1 MYVCDLLFL
10 SLQLMITA
18 ASLPMVLVGNKCDLA
33 EQRQVQTDEG
43 KKLAARLGCPFIE
56 TSAKLRLR
64 VDDLFISILKL
75 MLKGTDPD
83 PPRPLSPRAGR
94 SLSAAGREDVTK
106 KAGSYIGPRDRPK
119 STQVAPSRKRR
130 SFCIIS

>member
-1 MYVCDLLFL
+1 MYVCYLL

-64 VDDLFISILKL
+64 VDDLFITILKL
-75 MLKGTDPD
+75 MLKGSDQDPQ
-83 PPRPLSPRAGR
+83 PLSPRAGR
-94 SLSAAGREDVTK
+94 SLSAAAGREDVTK
-106 KAGSYIGPRDRPK
+106 KSGSYIGPRDRPK
-119 STQVAPSRKRR
+119 SIQVAQSRKRR
-130 SFCIIS
+130 SFCTIS